1 MLFISITL
9 AIVIGCIIWKF
20 TIENLDLN
28 DVEIPKSANINY
40 NQQPPIALNVDLINK
55 EFENNQNHVIML
67 YLYTTWCQVCNKNFE
82 VINEIAREFQN
93 TNFKIIAVAI
103 DRNTDPEAFANN
115 IKNLTNLYF
124 PAYYLADRNGFI
136 DFLKNKKVNY
146 NNRIPFTI
154 IFNSNQKIISKFA
167 GIKSK
172 NYLRNKI
179 IKELF
184 PKN

>member
-1 MLFISITL
+1 MLFISITV
-9 AIVIGCIIWKF
+9 AIAIGLIIWKF
-20 TIENLDLN
+20 TVENLDLN
-28 DVEIPKSANINY
+28 DIEIPKSSNINY
-40 NQQPPIALNVDLINK
+40 HQQPPIALNVELLAK
-55 EFENNQNHVIML
+55 EFDNTKNPVIML
-67 YLYTTWCQVCNKNFE
+67 YFYTTWCQVCNKNFE

-103 DRNTDPEAFANN
+103 DRNLDLEAFASN
-115 IKNLTNLYF
+115 IKNLENLYF
-124 PAYYLADRNGFI
+124 PAYFLADRNGFVE
-136 DFLKNKKVNY
+136 FLKSKKINY

-154 IFNSNQKIISKFA
+154 IFNSNQKVISKFA